1 MIQKLLLTILLVM
14 VAVLLFLTNKISH
27 KIGNMASMDSMDIQA
42 ISPTPAAT
50 FEPKQPM
57 IWDLLKDRTIKK
69 IYLSYDNQD
78 FQTAKDIAKL
88 LEKDG
93 LISVY
98 FAPNIREVSNYK
110 ALKSDE
116 ESLRALNTMDAFAIL
131 YSPTYFQNQINI
143 QEYGIANS
151 KQAKTI
157 ILTKVAVDPSLQS
170 EAVLQ
175 FSPET
180 EANMQQNFINLL
192 NSEIDKDIKNF

>member
-1 MIQKLLLTILLVM
+1 M
-14 VAVLLFLTNKISH
+14 
-27 KIGNMASMDSMDIQA
+27 
-42 ISPTPAAT
+42 
-50 FEPKQPM
+50 
-57 IWDLLKDRTIKK
+57 
-69 IYLSYDNQD
+69 
-78 FQTAKDIAKL
+78 
-88 LEKDG
+88 
-93 LISVY
+93 Y
-98 FAPNIREVSNYK
+98 FAPNIREITNYK

-116 ESLRALNTMDAFAIL
+116 ESLRALNAMDAFAIL
-131 YSPTYFQNQINI
+131 YSPTYFQNQINV

-157 ILTKVAVDPSLQS
+157 ILTKVAVEPSLQS